1 MPEILG
7 NHSWRKAE
15 MTWKFYSCVAIVLLA
30 IAAIVWIKA
39 VARRRAREEAEEK
52 ARIEAIKNAPPP
64 PERPPQAENFEVIDS
79 FPRVRPGPKNPW
91 DLTDEDLERRM
102 RGG

>member
-1 MPEILG
+1 
-7 NHSWRKAE
+7 

-64 PERPPQAENFEVIDS
+64 PERPRQA
-79 FPRVRPGPKNPW
+79 RKNPW
-91 DLTDEDLERRM
+91 DMTEEDLERRM